1 MQRTVIGAE
10 EAEKLMQ
17 KDVKFLRLWDVYGGL
32 LTDNQRE
39 ITNLYLNCDLSP
51 AEIAEAK
58 GVSRQSVSDCLH
70 KCRKQLEEAEEK
82 LHFAKALD
90 EVSLSYSLY
99 MTRVKRWAAEQ
110 REAHPEWAEAL
121 SVLENI
127 TGGEEEIVEIKE

>member
-1 MQRTVIGAE
+1 MQRTVIEAE

-17 KDVKFLRLWDVYGGL
+17 RDVKFLRLWDLYGGL

-39 ITNLYLNCDLSP
+39 ITRLYFNCDLSP

-82 LHFAKALD
+82 LHFSKMLD
-90 EVSLSYSLY
+90 EARLSYSLY
-99 MTRVKRWAAEQ
+99 KTRVKRWAAEQ
-110 REAHPEWAEAL
+110 KKVRPEWAAAL
-121 SVLENI
+121 SALENL
-127 TGGEEEIVEIKE
+127 TGGAEERAEIKE